1 MKELI
6 GYQLVTQFISA
17 SVSGLFF
24 FFKKERRKLHAVL
37 QKEDNYI
44 LPLGE
49 TTKMASANTPSAGGK
64 AASQQPGPAACGS
77 SQPTQHCKT
86 YSFNI
91 RPVSLLSKNT

>member
-17 SVSGLFF
+17 SVSGCV
-24 FFKKERRKLHAVL
+24 FFKIERRKLHAIL

-44 LPLGE
+44 LPLRE

-77 SQPTQHCKT
+77 SQPTQRCKR

-91 RPVSLLSKNT
+91 CPVSLLSKNT